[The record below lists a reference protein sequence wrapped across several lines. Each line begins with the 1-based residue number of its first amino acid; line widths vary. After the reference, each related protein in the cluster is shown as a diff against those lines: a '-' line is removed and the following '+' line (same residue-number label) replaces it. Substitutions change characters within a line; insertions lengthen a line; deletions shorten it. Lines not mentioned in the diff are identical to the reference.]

1 MLIMR
6 LTRFYVDS
14 TFQENG
20 VLNKEKHGEFVLEV
34 QDGSLFAV
42 VGYGG
47 DKSLAYLCIQSHR
60 AALFHS
66 GTYVNSKTFL
76 SMYCKYTVLKAFDL
90 NLAV

>member
-1 MLIMR
+1 M
-6 LTRFYVDS
+6 V
-14 TFQENG
+14 
-20 VLNKEKHGEFVLEV
+20 NKEKHGEFVLEV

-66 GTYVNSKTFL
+66 GMFINSKT
-76 SMYCKYTVLKAFDL
+76 
-90 NLAV
+90 